1 MLTTISISAVTI
13 FSGPIALH
21 ASSASK
27 TLTAVLLLPCGNA
40 MTGHIETFVPCKY
53 FFANGMAYGLM
64 QAVATLYLSE
74 RFRPSSRIWS
84 VMVGCRR
91 EWSIILAR
99 MGRETLTLV
108 DGFEDAMLAVVPG
121 TGSRDSMLWSEMC
134 TIAYGRK
141 RRMPT

>member
-1 MLTTISISAVTI
+1 MPACYTDRLSVRPGER
-13 FSGPIALH
+13 FALH

-40 MTGHIETFVPCKY
+40 MTGHIETLVPCKY

-74 RFRPSSRIWS
+74 SFRPSSRIWS

-99 MGRETLTLV
+99 MGRETLTLTLV
-108 DGFEDAMLAVVPG
+108 DGFEDAMLAVVLG
-121 TGSRDSMLWSEMC
+121 L
-134 TIAYGRK
+134 GRPRKVK
-141 RRMPT
+141 R

>member
-1 MLTTISISAVTI
+1 MI

-21 ASSASK
+21 ASSASR

-40 MTGHIETFVPCKY
+40 MTGHIETFVPCKC

-64 QAVATLYLSE
+64 QAVATLYLRE
-74 RFRPSSRIWS
+74 RFRPSSMIWS

-108 DGFEDAMLAVVPG
+108 DGSEDAMLAVAPG
-121 TGSRDSMLWSEMC
+121 TWTTQGSWDGML
-134 TIAYGRK
+134 
-141 RRMPT
+141 